1 MTDFKQKIDFIATI
15 VVENANPNGD
25 PLNGNY
31 PRTDLDGYGI
41 ISDVAIKRKIRNRMQ
56 DEGQEIFVKSN
67 ERIDDGFRSLERRYQ
82 SVFTEKGKESDEDVY
97 KRACEKWIDVRSF
110 GQVITFDKKSI
121 GIRGP
126 VSISMAKSLSPV
138 NATSMQITR
147 STNGQETDKKA
158 SDTMGTKPFIDFGV
172 YIVKGSINAF
182 FAEKTGFTKADAGMV
197 KESLRTLFVND
208 ASSARPEG
216 SMDVKDIYWFEHPTK
231 TGVLSS
237 SKVFDMLKYNEI
249 GLLEAKKYEDY
260 EIRIDEEKR
269 THAESLGLVVD
280 HSHGL

>member
-1 MTDFKQKIDFIATI
+1 MTDFKNKIDFIATI

-56 DEGQEIFVKSN
+56 DEEQEIFVKSN
-67 ERIDDGFRSLERRYQ
+67 ERINDGFRSLERRYQ
-82 SVFTEKGKESDEDVY
+82 NVFTEKGKESDEDVY

-147 STNGQETDKKA
+147 STNGQESDKKA

-182 FAEKTGFTKADAGMV
+182 FAEKTGFTRADAAII

-237 SKVFDMLKYNEI
+237 SKVFDLLQYNEI

-260 EIRIDEEKR
+260 EIRLDEEKR
-269 THAESLGLVVD
+269 AHAESLGLVVE
-280 HSHGL
+280 HSRGL

>member
-1 MTDFKQKIDFIATI
+1 MTDFKNKIDFIATI

-56 DEGQEIFVKSN
+56 DEEQEIFVKSN
-67 ERIDDGFRSLERRYQ
+67 ERINDGFRSLERRYQ
-82 SVFTEKGKESDEDVY
+82 NVFTEKGKESDEDVY

-147 STNGQETDKKA
+147 STNGQESDKKA

-182 FAEKTGFTKADAGMV
+182 FAEKTGFTRADAAII

-237 SKVFDMLKYNEI
+237 SKVFDLLQYNEI

-260 EIRIDEEKR
+260 EIRLDEEKR
-269 THAESLGLVVD
+269 AHAESLGLVVE

>member
-1 MTDFKQKIDFIATI
+1 MTDFKHKIDFMATI

-56 DEGQEIFVKSN
+56 DEGEEIFVKSN
-67 ERIDDGFRSLERRYQ
+67 ERINDGFRSLEKRYQ
-82 SVFTEKGKESDEDVY
+82 NVFTKKGKELDEEVY
-97 KRACEKWIDVRSF
+97 QGACQRWLDVRSF

-147 STNGQETDKKA
+147 STNGQESEKKA
-158 SDTMGTKPFIDFGV
+158 SDTMGTKNFVDFGV
-172 YIVKGSINAF
+172 YLVKGSINVF
-182 FAEKTGFTKADAGMV
+182 FAEKTGFTEADAAII

-231 TGVLSS
+231 MGVLSS
-237 SKVFDMLKYNEI
+237 SKVFDMLTYEELD
-249 GLLEAKKYEDY
+249 LLESKRYEDY
-260 EIRIDEEKR
+260 NVHFDEEKR
-269 THAESLGLVVD
+269 AYAESLGLVIK

>member
-1 MTDFKQKIDFIATI
+1 MTDFKNKIDFIATI

-25 PLNGNY
+25 PLNGNH
-31 PRTDLDGYGI
+31 PRTDIDGYGI

-56 DEGQEIFVKSN
+56 DEQHEIFVKSN

-82 SVFTEKGKESDEDVY
+82 NVFTKRDKEDDEDVY
-97 KRACEKWIDVRSF
+97 KRACEKWVDVRSF

-138 NATSMQITR
+138 NATTMQITR
-147 STNGQETDKKA
+147 STNGQESEKKA
-158 SDTMGTKPFIDFGV
+158 SDTMGTKNFVDFGV
-172 YIVKGSINAF
+172 YLVKGSINVF
-182 FAEKTGFTKADAGMV
+182 FAEKTGFSTADAAII
-197 KESLRTLFVND
+197 KESLKTLFVND

-216 SMDVKDIYWFEHPTK
+216 SMDVKDVFWFEHPNK

-237 SKVFDMLKYNEI
+237 SKVFDMITYKELN
-249 GLLEAKKYEDY
+249 LLEAKKYEDY
-260 EIRIDEEKR
+260 NIHLDEEKR
-269 THAESLGLVVD
+269 AHAESLGLVVE
-280 HSHGL
+280 HSYGL

>member
-1 MTDFKQKIDFIATI
+1 MTDFKNKIDFIATI

-25 PLNGNY
+25 PLNGNH
-31 PRTDLDGYGI
+31 PRTDIDGYGI

-56 DEGQEIFVKSN
+56 DEQHEIFVKSN
-67 ERIDDGFRSLERRYQ
+67 ERIDDGFRSLEKRYQ
-82 SVFTEKGKESDEDVY
+82 NVFTKKNKEDDEDVY
-97 KRACEKWIDVRSF
+97 KRACEKWLDVRSF

-138 NATSMQITR
+138 NATTMQITR
-147 STNGQETDKKA
+147 STNGQESEKKA
-158 SDTMGTKPFIDFGV
+158 SDTMGTKNFVDFGV
-172 YIVKGSINAF
+172 YLVKGSINVF
-182 FAEKTGFTKADAGMV
+182 FAEKTGFSTADAAII
-197 KESLRTLFVND
+197 KESLKTLFVND

-216 SMDVKDIYWFEHPTK
+216 SMDVKDVFWFEHPNK

-237 SKVFDMLKYNEI
+237 SKVFDMITYKELN
-249 GLLEAKKYEDY
+249 LLEAKKYEDY
-260 EIRIDEEKR
+260 NIHLDEEKR
-269 THAESLGLVVD
+269 AHAESLGLVVE